1 MRLTKEQK
9 AKLLPLLQQ
18 AVQAQIDCWDYQR
31 QIEGALDKELDEMRE
46 GIEDLA
52 VSYDFGAQV
61 THEDVQAYVDSCRVV
76 K

>member
-1 MRLTKEQK
+1 MRLTERQTEPVLR
-9 AKLLPLLQQ
+9 LLRL

-31 QIEGALDKELDEMRE
+31 QIEGVLEKELDEMRE

-52 VSYDFGAQV
+52 VSRDFGAQV
-61 THEDVQAYVDSCRVV
+61 THEDVQDYIDSCRVV